1 MKGRK
6 RHLATDTDG
15 NLLGCR
21 VTPAHVDDREGL
33 KLVLN
38 DFTVDAPLVNKI
50 FLDSG
55 YGGEPF
61 AVWAKTTTG
70 IDVEVVRRPDEG
82 ITMVDGIAQLP
93 TNTPTEEQFRLAV
106 EMARQGGKGFKVV
119 RKRWVV
125 ERTFAWLLTFRRLR
139 VDYEECIP
147 ISEGFIYAAG
157 SCILLNRLCA

>member
-1 MKGRK
+1 M
-6 RHLATDTDG
+6 
-15 NLLGCR
+15 
-21 VTPAHVDDREGL
+21 
-33 KLVLN
+33 
-38 DFTVDAPLVNKI
+38 DAPLVKKI

-55 YGGEPF
+55 YAGEPF

-70 IDVEVVRRPDEG
+70 IEVEVVRRPDEG
-82 ITMVDGIAQLP
+82 ITVVDGIAQLP

-139 VDYEECIP
+139 VCVCSLDRHPALIFSGHPRSLGTGHRSPSHEL
-147 ISEGFIYAAG
+147 G
-157 SCILLNRLCA
+157 SF